1 VADGGGIWAGRSW
14 PDGWQVRHVAETGST
29 NDDLLA
35 AVERGSAGHRSALAS
50 DHQTAGRGRL
60 DRRWE
65 APPGANLLVSLAF
78 AEGAGDP
85 AHLVQRVGVAAV
97 DAVRALVDEPGL
109 VGLKWPNDVVLDDA
123 KLAGI
128 LAARS
133 PATGAVVVGIGLN
146 TSWSPPGG
154 VDLGGVVHP
163 AEMLERLLGALER
176 LPDDAREAYRDRL
189 STLGRLVRVQ
199 LPTGPDLVGRADDV
213 DGRGRLEVVDE
224 SGATH
229 VLDVGDVVHVR
240 PGPG

>member
-1 VADGGGIWAGRSW
+1 MADGGGIWVGRSW
-14 PDGWQVRHVAETGST
+14 PDGWDVRHVAETGST

-35 AVERGSAGHRSALAS
+35 AVEDGSAGHRSALAT

-78 AEGAGDP
+78 TEGTGDP

-97 DAVRALVDEPGL
+97 DAVRALVDEPEL
-109 VGLKWPNDVVLDDA
+109 VGLKWPNDVVVDDA

-133 PATGAVVVGIGLN
+133 SVTGAVVVGIGLN

-154 VDLGGVVHP
+154 ADLGGAVHP
-163 AEMLERLLGALER
+163 AEMLRRLLGALEL
-176 LPDDAREAYRDRL
+176 LPGDAGVAYRDRL
-189 STLGRLVRVQ
+189 ATLGRRVRVQ
-199 LPTGPDLVGRADDV
+199 LPAAPDLVGRAVDV
-213 DGRGRLEVVDE
+213 DDRGRLEVVDDR
-224 SGATH
+224 GATH

-240 PGPG
+240 PTPG

>member
-1 VADGGGIWAGRSW
+1 MADGGGIWAGRDW
-14 PDGWQVRHVAETGST
+14 PDGWHVRHVAETGST

-35 AVERGSAGHRSALAS
+35 AVERGSAGHRSALAT

-78 AEGAGDP
+78 TEGVGDP

-97 DAVRALVDEPGL
+97 DAVRALVDEADL
-109 VGLKWPNDVVLDDA
+109 VGLKWPNDVLLGDA

-133 PATGAVVVGIGLN
+133 ASTGAVVVGIGLN

-154 VDLGGVVHP
+154 ADLGGTVHP
-163 AEMLERLLGALER
+163 AEVLERLLGVLEV
-176 LPDDAREAYRDRL
+176 LPDDACEAYRDRL
-189 STLGRLVRVQ
+189 VTLGRLVRVQ
-199 LPTGPDLVGRADDV
+199 RPAGPDLVGRAVDV
-213 DGRGRLEVVDE
+213 DRRGRLEVVDE
-224 SGATH
+224 RGATH

-240 PGPG
+240 PAPG